1 MTEKILLGFYVPTGE
16 PVYLGVHHLAI
27 FGMTQLSGKTTAL
40 EALISRSGLR
50 AIAFKTKRGEAGFT
64 TFNSLTPYYKPRAD
78 WQFVEGLVN
87 VALGEKVKFEPG
99 MRYAIMKVCR
109 GRKDLKDI
117 QLAARG
123 MAKTDK
129 SAFMRSVYEKLDEYL
144 EIVIPELEKW
154 TFAETLELTEGVNVM
169 DLSGMRLETQHIVI
183 ASTIEYAF
191 ANLDHVVVIIPEAWE
206 TIPQGKMTPVKW
218 VAQQFIRKG
227 AALGNYLWLDSQ
239 DIGGI
244 DKTPLRQCDNWLM
257 GRMKEAH
264 EVERILKQLLGM
276 KVPAEEIQTLPLGH
290 FYAAIGNDVKKVYVL
305 PNGVPEEVGRSVAL
319 GEMAPECVRDRY
331 LKPSRVLEDTN
342 LDFKQA
348 WEDEKHKREE
358 AERLSDSKAQ
368 EKIEA
373 FKQEFAENFVS
384 RKDFDELQKEKA
396 ELLEDAID
404 LEEFKRTLAKLIGS
418 VTTSTPGAISSL
430 SVADVDE
437 RINQRL
443 SQGPGPIPVVSVD
456 VDQRIKEL
464 VKNEVLNR
472 VISKIKALPDPAKK
486 AAWWL
491 HEKKQA
497 SIKELYNYVNDK
509 SEIVGRVSG
518 AFYMN
523 VINPLVDAWL
533 IVNEG
538 GSIRWNLQEKLAAE
552 LKEVLTNSDFEK
564 VPKYLTSLLL

>member
-1 MTEKILLGFYVPTGE
+1 VSEKILLGFWIPTGE
-16 PVYLGVHHLAI
+16 PVYLSLHHLAI

-50 AIAFKTKRGEAGFT
+50 AIAFKTKRGEGGFT
-64 TFNSLTPYYKPRAD
+64 TYNSLMPYYKPRAD

-117 QLAARG
+117 QFAARG
-123 MAKTDK
+123 LAKADK

-154 TFAETLELTEGVNVM
+154 TFTETLTLTEGVNVM

-191 ANLDHVVVIIPEAWE
+191 VNSDHVVVIIPEAWE

-319 GEMAPECVRDRY
+319 GELPPECVRDRY
-331 LKPSRVLEDTN
+331 LRPVSRVQDGEDLTYKPLYEKERTEREKAQKELQIAESK
-342 LDFKQA
+342 LDEFDDVDIEALQGRIKTLTEQHSKA
-348 WEDEKHKREE
+348 VELISEQKERLAAFEYFEE
-358 AERLSDSKAQ
+358 ALVGFLQPTLVKLL
-368 EKIEA
+368 KIVM
-373 FKQEFAENFVS
+373 EN
-384 RKDFDELQKEKA
+384 RPNA
-396 ELLEDAID
+396 
-404 LEEFKRTLAKLIGS
+404 
-418 VTTSTPGAISSL
+418 VTTSTPGATGPSAVGLQHTVTLVDVDPVEKFVTINTENMRGKIL
-430 SVADVDE
+430 SVAKKGKLDSW
-437 RINQRL
+437 QRL
-443 SQGPGPIPVVSVD
+443 DAVVKAVEEEQWSATPQEVNNALNDLEKQGLIAKRHTDRNYYCLAQGVVF
-456 VDQRIKEL
+456 
-464 VKNEVLNR
+464 
-472 VISKIKALPDPAKK
+472 
-486 AAWWL
+486 
-491 HEKKQA
+491 EKK
-497 SIKELYNYVNDK
+497 E
-509 SEIVGRVSG
+509 
-518 AFYMN
+518 
-523 VINPLVDAWL
+523 
-533 IVNEG
+533 
-538 GSIRWNLQEKLAAE
+538 AE
-552 LKEVLTNSDFEK
+552 AK
-564 VPKYLTSLLL
+564 